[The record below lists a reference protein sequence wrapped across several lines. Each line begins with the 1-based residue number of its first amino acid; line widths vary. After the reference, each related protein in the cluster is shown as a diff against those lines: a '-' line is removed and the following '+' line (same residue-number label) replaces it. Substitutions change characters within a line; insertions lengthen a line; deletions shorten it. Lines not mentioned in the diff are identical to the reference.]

1 MFRKLVHFVEEENLF
16 YRDEKILVAVSGGID
31 SVVLLHLLK
40 QMEIDCAIAHCNFH
54 LRGDESDGD
63 LEFVRDLAE
72 QYGIPFYSK
81 DFDTKEYAAENKQSI
96 EMAAR
101 ELRYEWFEQLREL
114 LSYQYIA
121 VGHHADDVAETV
133 LINLVRGTGIH
144 GLTGIKS
151 KLGKI
156 IRPLLPFTRMELE
169 AYAKENNLLYRE
181 DSTNK
186 ETDFVRNKIRHH
198 IIPVLE
204 EINPSIR
211 KTMTENVARF
221 REVEQIYNDVIE
233 ENRLHL
239 VFQRDDQLMISIHR
253 LQELPSPSSHLFE
266 ILSPFG
272 FHHRDVKMI
281 AKSLDSISG
290 KRFFSSTHQLLR
302 DRKYLIL
309 SNLEEVDQNM
319 YEIEE
324 ADCETDIPI
333 EMEASFINRTP
344 DFKFPTSPKIAC
356 FDANK
361 LKFPLLI
368 RKWKEGDQ
376 FRPIGMKGTKK
387 VSDYFIDK
395 KFSLSDKESTWLLCS
410 GERIMWIVGHRMDD
424 RFKITDKTTKIYRL
438 ELK

>member
-63 LEFVRDLAE
+63 FEFVRDLAE

-133 LINLVRGTGIH
+133 LINLARGTGIH
-144 GLTGIKS
+144 GLTGIKA

-156 IRPLLPFTRMELE
+156 IRPLLPFTRTELE
-169 AYAKENNLLYRE
+169 AYAKVNNLQYRE

-186 ETDFVRNKIRHH
+186 ETDFVRNKIRHQ

-239 VFQRDDQLMISIHR
+239 VFQRDDQLMISIQR

-266 ILSPFG
+266 ILSPYG

>member
-1 MFRKLVHFVEEENLF
+1 M
-16 YRDEKILVAVSGGID
+16 VAVSGGID

-63 LEFVRDLAE
+63 FEFVRDLAE

-133 LINLVRGTGIH
+133 LINLARGTGIH
-144 GLTGIKS
+144 GLTGIKA

-156 IRPLLPFTRMELE
+156 IRPLLPFTRTELE
-169 AYAKENNLLYRE
+169 AYAKVNNLQYRE

-186 ETDFVRNKIRHH
+186 ETDFVRNKIRHQ

-239 VFQRDDQLMISIHR
+239 VFQRDDQLMISIQR

-266 ILSPFG
+266 ILSPYG

>member
-16 YRDEKILVAVSGGID
+16 YRDEKILVAVSGGVD
-31 SVVLLHLLK
+31 SVVLLYLLK
-40 QMEIDCAIAHCNFH
+40 QMEIDCAIVHCNFH

-63 LEFVRDLAE
+63 FEFVKVLAE

-81 DFDTKEYAAENKQSI
+81 DFNTKEYASENKQSI

-114 LSYQYIA
+114 FSYNYIA

-144 GLTGIKS
+144 GLTGIKA

-169 AYAKENNLLYRE
+169 AYAKENNLQYRE

-186 ETDFVRNKIRHH
+186 ETDFVRNKIRHQ
-198 IIPVLE
+198 IIPILE

-239 VFQRDDQLMISIHR
+239 VFQRDDQLMISIQR

-266 ILSPFG
+266 ILSPYG

-290 KRFFSSTHQLLR
+290 KRFYSSTHQLLR

-309 SNLEEVDQNM
+309 SNLEEVDQNK
-319 YEIEE
+319 YEIAE
-324 ADCETDIPI
+324 ADNEIESPI

-344 DFKFPTSPKIAC
+344 DFKFPTTPQIAC

-395 KFSLSDKESTWLLCS
+395 KFSLSDKENTWLLCS
-410 GERIMWIVGHRMDD
+410 GERIMWVVGHRMDD

-438 ELK
+438 ELR